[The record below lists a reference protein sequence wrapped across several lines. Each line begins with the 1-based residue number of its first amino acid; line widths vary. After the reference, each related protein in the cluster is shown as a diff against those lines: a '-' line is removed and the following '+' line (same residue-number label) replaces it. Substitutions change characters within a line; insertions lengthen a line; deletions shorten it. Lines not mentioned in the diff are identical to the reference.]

1 MPMGL
6 SPRETHLV
14 RVQAEEQLDAACC
27 KGDELLRSI
36 VGTYYLC
43 NRALS
48 SGDTSQETTRRE
60 SLAVGCQPPLSRI
73 EPKHAPYE

>member
-6 SPRETHLV
+6 SLLRGTHLV

-36 VGTYYLC
+36 VGTHFC

-48 SGDTSQETTRRE
+48 GGDTSQETTRRE
-60 SLAVGCQPPLSRI
+60 SVVVGCQPPLSRI
-73 EPKHAPYE
+73 N